1 MENKGYLEIVVS
13 GRKGNLDLSTDN
25 FDIKEIQLLFEQVEK
40 LLFPDERRERPVISY
55 QLESGSV
62 VNRFYTSD
70 QVIIGFNANLSQ
82 IKKSG
87 NIDFLEPNT
96 ASAIETFQD
105 VAIKK
110 NYDFLIRTSVEDS
123 VELKIDKTTFYFRTA
138 DNFVDAEFYLYG
150 KITGAGG
157 KDKATVHLLT
167 EEYGTLII
175 QVSKDFLAE
184 MKENILY
191 KNFIIRAAGKQNLK
205 TGEIEKQNLTLL
217 ELIDY
222 STEYNEK
229 YLESLR
235 KKAMKWLKDIDT
247 DEYLR
252 EIRGYDE

>member
-1 MENKGYLEIVVS
+1 MENRGYLEVIVS
-13 GRKGNLDLSTDN
+13 GRKGSLELTSENL
-25 FDIKEIQLLFEQVEK
+25 DIKEIALFFEQVEK

-62 VNRFYTSD
+62 VNRFYTSY

-96 ASAIETFQD
+96 ASAIETLQD
-105 VAIKK
+105 IALKK
-110 NYDFLIRTSVEDS
+110 NYGFLLRTSVEDS
-123 VELKIDKTTFYFRTA
+123 VELKIDKTTFYFRTT
-138 DNFVDAEFYLYG
+138 NNLVDAEFYLYG

-157 KDKATVHLLT
+157 KDKATIHLLT

-175 QVSKDFLAE
+175 QVSKDLLAE

-205 TGEIEKQNLTLL
+205 TGELDKQNLTLL

-222 STEYNEK
+222 SNEYNEK
-229 YLESLR
+229 YLARLR
-235 KKAMKWLKDIDT
+235 DRAMKWLKDIDT

>member
-62 VNRFYTSD
+62 VNRFYTSY

-110 NYDFLIRTSVEDS
+110 NYDFLIRTSVD
-123 VELKIDKTTFYFRTA
+123 
-138 DNFVDAEFYLYG
+138 
-150 KITGAGG
+150 
-157 KDKATVHLLT
+157 
-167 EEYGTLII
+167 
-175 QVSKDFLAE
+175 
-184 MKENILY
+184 
-191 KNFIIRAAGKQNLK
+191 
-205 TGEIEKQNLTLL
+205 
-217 ELIDY
+217 
-222 STEYNEK
+222 
-229 YLESLR
+229 
-235 KKAMKWLKDIDT
+235 
-247 DEYLR
+247 
-252 EIRGYDE
+252 